1 MQSSLTE
8 TRRWP
13 WWFLTAIAALLVGA
27 WWQPWH
33 DDPAEP
39 AAALM
44 PDSAPMCTHDA
55 DKSAAPVPAAD
66 SAPVPAPAFKLEGT
80 IVGGAG
86 SFAMVRHMADSR
98 LVQLR
103 VGDRVDDL
111 VVTGIESGRVVLTGA
126 AGPVAIETWPQATG
140 DANATAAA
148 PTPPAFAVPAPPLLP
163 IEQLPEAYR
172 GPAPENEVEGH

>member
-39 AAALM
+39 AVALM
-44 PDSAPMCTHDA
+44 PDTAPMCAPDMDPSTVPVQA
-55 DKSAAPVPAAD
+55 AVSA
-66 SAPVPAPAFKLEGT
+66 PAPAFKLEGT
-80 IVGGAG
+80 VVGGAG
-86 SFAMVRHMADSR
+86 SFAMVRHTADSR
-98 LVQLR
+98 LLQLR

-111 VVTGIESGRVVLTGA
+111 VVTGIESGKVLLTGA
-126 AGPVAIETWPQATG
+126 AGPVAIETWPQTTA
-140 DANATAAA
+140 DANAATEE
-148 PTPPAFAVPAPPLLP
+148 PSSPPPPLPAPPLLP

>member
-13 WWFLTAIAALLVGA
+13 WWFLASIAALSIA

-44 PDSAPMCTHDA
+44 PDSAPLCAHDA
-55 DKSAAPVPAAD
+55 DKSVAPGQAAT
-66 SAPVPAPAFKLEGT
+66 SAPALKLEGT
-80 IVGGAG
+80 VVGGAG
-86 SFAMVRHMADSR
+86 SFAMVRHTADSR

-111 VVTGIESGRVVLTGA
+111 VVTEIESGKVVLAGATGI
-126 AGPVAIETWPQATG
+126 VAIETWPQAAT
-140 DANATAAA
+140 DAGAGAAEPA
-148 PTPPAFAVPAPPLLP
+148 PPASAPPAPPLLP

-172 GPAPENEVEGH
+172 GPAPENAVEGH